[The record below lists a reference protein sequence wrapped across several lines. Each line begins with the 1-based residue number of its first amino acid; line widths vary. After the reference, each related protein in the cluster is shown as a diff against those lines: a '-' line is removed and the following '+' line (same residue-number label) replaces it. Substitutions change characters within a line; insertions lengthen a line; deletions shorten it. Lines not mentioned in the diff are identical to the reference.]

1 MRRREF
7 VARLCAT
14 AAAWPLFAI
23 AQPIHRKEPPN
34 VGFLHLG
41 FERAIRPV
49 IDAFRSGLATL
60 GYVEG
65 ESVRID
71 YGFADGRTELLP
83 DIVKGL
89 VRSGAKVIV
98 TSNTTAI
105 RAAHAAAPTVPI
117 VSWAAADPVAMGWA
131 QSMARPGGMITGL
144 FLVSSTLEKPL
155 ELLKQVRPSA
165 TVFAYLFNPANPPH
179 FRKSVGVGAGQ
190 LGIKVHFLKVKEPS
204 QLADTFRRIA
214 SLGAEGVAIIPD
226 PVLGPMQAEIADPAR
241 QHKLPTVGEGPS
253 FANSGCLLAFSVN
266 YAALARRSAWYVDQ
280 ILKGISPGDLPA
292 EEPTEYKIVIN
303 LKTAA
308 TLGLT
313 VPPILLA
320 RADEVIE

>member
-7 VARLCAT
+7 VARLCGT

-23 AQPIHRKEPPN
+23 AQPIHRKEPPT

-41 FERAIRPV
+41 PERAIRPV

-65 ESVRID
+65 ESVRIV
-71 YGFADGRTELLP
+71 YGVADGRAELLP

-98 TSNTTAI
+98 TSSSAAV

-117 VSWAAADPVAMGWA
+117 VSWAAADPAAMGWA

-144 FLVSSTLEKPL
+144 FLVTSALEKPL

-165 TVFAYLFNPANPPH
+165 TAFAYLFNAADPGNSH
-179 FRKSVGVGAGQ
+179 FRKTVEVGAAQ
-190 LGIKVHFLKVKEPS
+190 LGIKVHVLEVKEPS
-204 QLADTFRRIA
+204 ELADTFRRIA
-214 SLGAEGVAIIPD
+214 SLEAEGVAIIPD
-226 PVLGPMQAEIADPAR
+226 PVLGPKQAEIADLAR
-241 QHKLPTVGEGPS
+241 QHRFPTVGKDRPS
-253 FANSGCLLAFSVN
+253 
-266 YAALARRSAWYVDQ
+266 
-280 ILKGISPGDLPA
+280 
-292 EEPTEYKIVIN
+292 PTRGACWLSLSITK
-303 LKTAA
+303 L
-308 TLGLT
+308 
-313 VPPILLA
+313 
-320 RADEVIE
+320 

>member
-1 MRRREF
+1 
-7 VARLCAT
+7 
-14 AAAWPLFAI
+14 
-23 AQPIHRKEPPN
+23 
-34 VGFLHLG
+34 
-41 FERAIRPV
+41 AIRPV

-65 ESVRID
+65 ESVRIV
-71 YGFADGRTELLP
+71 YGVADGRAELLP

-98 TSNTTAI
+98 TSSSAAV

-144 FLVSSTLEKPL
+144 FLVTSALEKPL

-165 TVFAYLFNPANPPH
+165 TAFAYLFNAANPGNPH
-179 FRKSVGVGAGQ
+179 FRKTVEVGAAQ
-190 LGIKVHFLKVKEPS
+190 LGIKVHVLEVKEPS
-204 QLADTFRRIA
+204 ELADTFRRIA
-214 SLGAEGVAIIPD
+214 SLGAEGVDIIPD
-226 PVLGPMQAEIADPAR
+226 PVLGPKQAEITDLAR
-241 QHKLPTVGEGPS
+241 QHRLPTVAEGPS
-253 FANSGCLLAFSVN
+253 FANAGCLLAFSVN
-266 YAALARRSAWYVDQ
+266 HAALARRSAWYVDQ

-303 LKTAA
+303 LKTAK